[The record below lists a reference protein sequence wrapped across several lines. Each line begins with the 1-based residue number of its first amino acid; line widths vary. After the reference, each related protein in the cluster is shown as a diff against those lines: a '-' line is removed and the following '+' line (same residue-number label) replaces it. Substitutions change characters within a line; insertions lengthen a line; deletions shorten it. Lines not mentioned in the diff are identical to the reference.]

1 MSSLRVTSLRGRTSG
16 TSPSLP
22 DGAVVTGVVT
32 ATTFSGALTGNVTG
46 NATGL
51 TGTPDI
57 AVRNITGV
65 AATFSGNVS
74 IGGTLTYEDVTN
86 IDSIGIITARSG
98 VSIGD
103 SIFHTG
109 DTNTAIRFPAA
120 DTFTVETAGSERL
133 RVNSSGFVGVN
144 TDSPGRQLT
153 VNGGASEGVIQI
165 TNNTSGGTGGNGFE
179 LLHFTSGE
187 TQLLNRENGAMR
199 FDTNGTERLRINSSG
214 ASITGNLT
222 STGTISDSKG
232 DVRTIP
238 QNSKSTAYTLVAADA
253 GKHVLNTADVTV
265 PASVFAAGN
274 AITIINGSGSNINI
288 TQGSGATIYY
298 TADGTSGSR
307 VLAARGMA
315 SMLFVNSTDCY
326 ISGAGLS

>member
-1 MSSLRVTSLRGRTSG
+1 M
-16 TSPSLP
+16 
-22 DGAVVTGVVT
+22 T
-32 ATTFSGALTGNVTG
+32 AS
-46 NATGL
+46 
-51 TGTPDI
+51 
-57 AVRNITGV
+57 
-65 AATFSGNVS
+65 
-74 IGGTLTYEDVTN
+74 
-86 IDSIGIITARSG
+86 
-98 VSIGD
+98 
-103 SIFHTG
+103 
-109 DTNTAIRFPAA
+109 
-120 DTFTVETAGSERL
+120 
-133 RVNSSGFVGVN
+133 
-144 TDSPGRQLT
+144 
-153 VNGGASEGVIQI
+153 
-165 TNNTSGGTGGNGFE
+165 
-179 LLHFTSGE
+179 
-187 TQLLNRENGAMR
+187 
-199 FDTNGTERLRINSSG
+199 TERLRIDS
-214 ASITGNLT
+214 TGNLT

-288 TQGSGATIYY
+288 TQGSGATMYY